1 MLKFKRL
8 LILCSLFITMNLVA
22 QEPVDSSTPLTD
34 SLEKKLTISN
44 VEDSNRINTLL
55 ELTSIYL
62 NSDLDKAYTNGM
74 KANELSKKIG
84 YALGEA
90 RSLGSLGSITGSQGK
105 NLLAD
110 SFLNESDKIFIV
122 LKREDR
128 LARNMLERGNL
139 YFIQGNY
146 WLAGDYYTK
155 AIEGFEKQKDT
166 AKTIIAYQNL
176 VAVLIETKYYERAI
190 EMSEKILP
198 SAEKSTDSIES
209 FYVKQGL
216 MQCYIKTGNL
226 VKAETYIKSL
236 LDFSV
241 TPDYTIAIGILGNVG
256 DFYIAKNNNKQALV
270 YFNKALQRATEAGDQ
285 FLIANMLYAVGSLNF
300 ETGNKDSA
308 LYYYKQAMEV
318 AELSQNLNAKSET
331 TKFLSEYYAD
341 NGNEA
346 EAYRY
351 LKQHLQLKDSILGT
365 DVRNH
370 LSYLEAK
377 YESNKKEKQ
386 ITELELSNAEKE
398 LAVAKRNQLL
408 LTGGISAAAIVLL
421 LGMLYRNSNHRKT
434 IAEKEQKLQQ
444 EQIKFLE
451 RQQQVVSLQSMVNG
465 QETERTR
472 IAKDLHDGLGGL
484 FSTVKMYFS
493 TLEHQQEQLKDNDLF
508 KKSYEMV
515 DTAASEVRRIAH
527 NMMPEVLLKLGL
539 ANALKDL
546 CDNMSAGRLLQVS
559 LQINGMEKRLNPSTE
574 IMLYRIVQELLN
586 NIVKHAQASKAI
598 VQFIQDNDRLSVT
611 VEDDGQGFNTA
622 DADAPNKAGIETV
635 RSRVNYLN
643 GNMQIDSQ
651 KDVGTTVMMDFLVN
665 ANPTP

>member
-1 MLKFKRL
+1 MLKFTRL
-8 LILCSLFITMNLVA
+8 LILCSLFITMKAAA
-22 QEPVDSSTPLTD
+22 QEPADSGTPLTD
-34 SLEKKLTISN
+34 SLEKKLTNSN
-44 VEDSNRINTLL
+44 VEDTNRINTLL

-62 NSDLDKAYTNGM
+62 NTDLPKAYTYGM

-110 SFLNESDKIFIV
+110 SFLNESDKIFII

-176 VAVLIETKYYERAI
+176 VAVLIETKYYARAI

-209 FYVKQGL
+209 FYVKQAL

-226 VKAETYIKSL
+226 VKAETYIKPL

-270 YFNKALQRATEAGDQ
+270 YFNKALQRAREAGDQ

-308 LYYYKQAMEV
+308 LYYYKQAMRV

-341 NGNEA
+341 NGNDA

-351 LKQHLQLKDSILGT
+351 LTQHLQLKDSILGT

-408 LTGGISAAAIVLL
+408 LTGGISAAAIMLL

-444 EQIKFLE
+444 EQIRFLE

-586 NIVKHAQASKAI
+586 NIVKHAQATKAI

-651 KDVGTTVMMDFLVN
+651 KDVGTTVMMDFLIN
-665 ANPTP
+665 AAAP